1 MGSKPVLALARP
13 IAHPGD
19 GRRSALDN
27 RQRPDNGK
35 TGSRFAGLYLR
46 GRTRSGQAERSEY
59 HSMRVRAMRQSSLQ
73 SKRFAPTA
81 IILVVVLSLVSGSV
95 SCSKRMESITVA
107 YSPFE
112 ATALFWIAQ
121 DQNFFGQNG
130 LNVTPHR
137 YDTGVG
143 SLDGLLNGEA
153 DLAVGA
159 NEFPLVG
166 RALQQEKIRTIGT
179 IAKSEFIYL
188 IGRKD
193 RGIEKVS
200 DLKGKRVGTTFR
212 TIAHFF
218 LGRFLELNGM
228 NIDDITLVE
237 VKTPEEWVNAVVNGD
252 IDAVVTAQPYANAA
266 KDRLGANAIVWSA
279 QSSQPLQTQVISTDE
294 WIKEHPDLVI
304 RFLRSLALAE
314 EYAILNPT
322 EAKAIAQKQ
331 IGLDAAYMDTVWA
344 QNQFSLSLDQSLIV
358 AMEDEARWLIANN
371 LTTEKQVPDF
381 LDYIYVDGLEAV
393 KPNALNIIR

>member
-1 MGSKPVLALARP
+1 
-13 IAHPGD
+13 
-19 GRRSALDN
+19 
-27 RQRPDNGK
+27 
-35 TGSRFAGLYLR
+35 
-46 GRTRSGQAERSEY
+46 
-59 HSMRVRAMRQSSLQ
+59 MRQSNLR

>member
-1 MGSKPVLALARP
+1 
-13 IAHPGD
+13 
-19 GRRSALDN
+19 
-27 RQRPDNGK
+27 
-35 TGSRFAGLYLR
+35 
-46 GRTRSGQAERSEY
+46 
-59 HSMRVRAMRQSSLQ
+59 MRQSNLR
-73 SKRFAPTA
+73 SKRFSPAA
-81 IILVVVLSLVSGSV
+81 VILVAALSLVFGSV
-95 SCSKRMESITVA
+95 SCSERMESITVA

-112 ATALFWIAQ
+112 STALFWIAQ
-121 DQNFFGQNG
+121 DQNFFGQNR
-130 LNVTPHR
+130 LNVTPRR

-166 RALQQEKIRTIGT
+166 RALQKEAIRTIGT

-218 LGRFLELNGM
+218 LGRSLELNGM

-237 VKTPEEWVNAVVNGD
+237 VKTPDEWVNAIVNGD

-266 KDRLGANAIVWSA
+266 KDRLGANAIVWSV

-294 WIKEHPDLVI
+294 WISKHPDFVN
-304 RFLRSLALAE
+304 RFLKSLVLAE
-314 EYAILNPT
+314 EYVIHNPAEARAIVQKRLN
-322 EAKAIAQKQ
+322 
-331 IGLDAAYMDTVWA
+331 LDAIYMETVWS
-344 QNQFSLSLDQSLIV
+344 QNQFSVSLDQSLII
-358 AMEDEARWLIANN
+358 AMEDEARWLIENN
-371 LTTEKQVPDF
+371 LTAEKQVPDF
-381 LDYIYVDGLEAV
+381 LNYIYVDGLEVV
-393 KPNALNIIR
+393 KPNAVNIIR